1 MSTFAAAFKT
11 QRACGFGDTVVV
23 LLRYF
28 SFALLWPK
36 ATDLPLQAAK

>member
-1 MSTFAAAFKT
+1 
-11 QRACGFGDTVVV
+11 VV
-23 LLRYF
+23 LLRYL